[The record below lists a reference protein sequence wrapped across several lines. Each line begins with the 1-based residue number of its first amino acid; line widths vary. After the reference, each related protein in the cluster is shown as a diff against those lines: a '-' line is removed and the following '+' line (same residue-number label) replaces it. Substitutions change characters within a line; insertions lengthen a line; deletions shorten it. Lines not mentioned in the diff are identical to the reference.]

1 MTLRRHGAALLVA
14 AFLVGQLTG
23 LVHQATVK
31 HSRCPEHGELV
42 HGRLVAG
49 QWEAATGAAAEA
61 RSVPLS
67 PRDDH
72 DACEL
77 EIVGHQRIALP
88 DHPAAVDV
96 SPDPER
102 DALPPALR
110 EPGDSL
116 ALYLTAPKTSPPA

>member
-1 MTLRRHGAALLVA
+1 
-14 AFLVGQLTG
+14 
-23 LVHQATVK
+23 
-31 HSRCPEHGELV
+31 
-42 HGRLVAG
+42 LVAG
-49 QWEAATGAAAEA
+49 QWEAATGGAAEA